1 MAAYFTD
8 RVHEGTGW
16 EWWIVPYRQIDFTI
30 TWGKVSSYFQCR
42 LNVLHQSILVDMYE
56 SFLVCLH
63 GSILI
68 YLHAGGVI
76 SQRLHDQGTL
86 FCVQHERSVDVI
98 RIPVFDGVRQR

>member
-56 SFLVCLH
+56 WFFVYPH
-63 GSILI
+63 VSILI
-68 YLHAGGVI
+68 DGFV
-76 SQRLHDQGTL
+76 SQRLHDPVRL
-86 FCVQHERSVDVI
+86 LCV
-98 RIPVFDGVRQR
+98 